1 MKKLKSFLSFIPG
14 VLAAESTWFDP
25 KGDEPARI
33 EDITVIA
40 ERILNIFLS
49 LAGLAAFV
57 MIIVGGFQYLTAGND
72 PKKTQA
78 AGQTITFAI
87 FGLVAVIAAWF
98 ILLFIEKFTGVD
110 VSSSFK
116 ILDFRKIFEF

>member
-25 KGDEPARI
+25 KGDEPAKIKDLAVII
-33 EDITVIA
+33 ERV
-40 ERILNIFLS
+40 LNVFLQ
-49 LAGLAAFV
+49 LAGLAAFI

-87 FGLVAVIAAWF
+87 IGLIAVIAAWF
-98 ILLFIEKFTGVD
+98 ILLFIEKFTGVN
-110 VSSSFK
+110 
-116 ILDFRKIFEF
+116 ITELDLFNQ